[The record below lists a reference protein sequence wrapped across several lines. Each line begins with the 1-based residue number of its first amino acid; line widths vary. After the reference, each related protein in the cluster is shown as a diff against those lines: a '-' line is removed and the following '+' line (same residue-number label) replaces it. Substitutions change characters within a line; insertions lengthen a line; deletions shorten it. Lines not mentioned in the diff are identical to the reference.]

1 MLTAFYAM
9 CSLQKIK
16 LPLQNRKKLLEKA
29 LTYSLYMKYFKIFK
43 NSSTLNFAMLNLDL
57 CYAHNFFPLFKKT
70 GCSNVLLQSNNTLK
84 HEIQINNLKN

>member
-57 CYAHNFFPLFKKT
+57 CYAHNFFPLFKKA